1 MHSVYFNVR
10 CIVNNDDISI
20 LYYIVNLFLTFFLYW
35 IEVILTQRCSGLC
48 SACHSTVLSAGFSI
62 FVHWK
67 FAENRVHNLR
77 LCTEFIFPVYS
88 RKYYSL
94 YTGSFLPT
102 QTHVRYISRGN
113 FCAPEYCSVFAGI
126 QLASAV
132 SVQLVA
138 ITL

>member
-20 LYYIVNLFLTFFLYW
+20 LYNSKLIPYILSVLDRSHLD
-35 IEVILTQRCSGLC
+35 SAC

-67 FAENRVHNLR
+67 FAVNRVHNLR

-102 QTHVRYISRGN
+102 HTHVRYISRGN

-132 SVQLVA
+132 YSRWLIHYPYVL
-138 ITL
+138 